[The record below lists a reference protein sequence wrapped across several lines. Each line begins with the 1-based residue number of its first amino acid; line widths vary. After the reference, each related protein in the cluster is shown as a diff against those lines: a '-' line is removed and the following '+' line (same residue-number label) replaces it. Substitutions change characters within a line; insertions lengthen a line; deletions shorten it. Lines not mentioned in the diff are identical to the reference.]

1 MFKDLF
7 YSFIFSILINW
18 CISMQILNQS
28 SKNKRIKIISSIIS
42 VVTATAA
49 GFLIFLVF

>member
-7 YSFIFSILINW
+7 YCVIFSILINW

-28 SKNKRIKIISSIIS
+28 SKDKRIKIISSIIS
-42 VVTATAA
+42 VITALTA
-49 GFLIFLVF
+49 GFLIFLVA